1 MPATNALASPLHSA
15 RDRLLDA
22 ALELFATRGFQ
33 AIGLRDLASHVGLH
47 AGSLYHHFENKQ
59 SLLYELIESALTDL
73 LSDTVGRIK
82 GIRSPGKRLS
92 LFIQAF
98 TAFNLNEKY
107 RLTLITH
114 EFANLDQQQQLR
126 IIQLKNTYSS
136 VLRNIIAELNRSASK
151 PAGESCPSTSA
162 IILVLFGQTHWYA
175 LETCESQLSEIL
187 LNVAICIISNNKKP
201 QSNMPA
207 PRDC

>member
-82 GIRSPGKRLS
+82 GIRSPGKRLN

-175 LETCESQLSEIL
+175 LETRESQLSEIL

-201 QSNMPA
+201 QSNMPV